1 VARGRRRTAE
11 LYAPFICNFFAIG
24 AENCQLFCMARNN
37 GISYKVYLGWGP
49 MRGNH
54 RTALPTLPSVPTLKG
69 STGFT
74 CIRDRLT
81 SLGFDSPIK
90 LVAWT
95 ICLGTCI
102 RLLFA
107 ASVLDLG
114 HSEAY
119 YIAASRH
126 FALSYFDHPPLSF
139 WIAWAAMKLTGS
151 DAVLVV
157 RAPFIL
163 LFIATTWLMFRFTA
177 FLFGETAGAFAA
189 LLLNISPLFTL
200 SLGAWV
206 QPDGPLILCVL
217 AATYCIARLA
227 NGSDQRHP
235 NLLWAQA
242 GFWLGL
248 ALLSKYYAALLP
260 AGVLIFAL
268 TSRDHRR
275 WFREPGPYIASAI
288 AILFFSPVL
297 IWNWQNDWIS
307 FVFQGERA
315 IGNRGSGL
323 RWVLDSIL
331 GQAVLI
337 GPWIWI
343 PMLLAIAYAVR
354 EGRANSKSWLILCV
368 ACVPI
373 VLFTLVAFWM
383 QTGGHY
389 HWQAP
394 GYLMLFPLLA
404 LPLVRKLETGD
415 IFSKR
420 WLFASTTAI
429 FLIIGV
435 IGMEA
440 GTGWV
445 HLLLGHHPSRVDDLT
460 LKGLEWKELRPAIAR
475 RGLLEKTHLFVVTSH
490 RVEIGKV
497 DLELGKF
504 LPVVCLCPDPR
515 DAAFGWD
522 VRKFTGWDA
531 LIIGTQEHI
540 PDVQREYG
548 PYFRKVDALGEVDI
562 HRAGRSMLKLQVYYA
577 KDYLGSYPLPLGKA
591 RQLSVVD

>member
-1 VARGRRRTAE
+1 MRRR
-11 LYAPFICNFFAIG
+11 
-24 AENCQLFCMARNN
+24 RNPWLTSLLLRPGFRFSVHTGVSRN
-37 GISYKVYLGWGP
+37 RPPCRETYVRLAQP
-49 MRGNH
+49 MMQERSI
-54 RTALPTLPSVPTLKG
+54 A
-69 STGFT
+69 
-74 CIRDRLT
+74 RDRLT
-81 SLGFDSPIK
+81 SFGFDSPGA

-95 ICLGTCI
+95 ICLGTGI
-102 RLLFA
+102 RLLLA
-107 ASVLDLG
+107 ASAIDLG
-114 HSEAY
+114 YGEAY

-126 FALSYFDHPPLSF
+126 FALSYFDHPPLSY

-163 LFIATTWLMFRFTA
+163 LFIGTTWLMFRLTA

-235 NLLWAQA
+235 YLLWAQA

-248 ALLSKYYAALLP
+248 ALLSKYYAALVP
-260 AGVLIFAL
+260 VGVLIFAS

-275 WFREPGPYIASAI
+275 WFREPGPYIACAI

-297 IWNWQNDWIS
+297 IWNWQNDWS
-307 FVFQGERA
+307 SLVFQGERVVRES
-315 IGNRGSGL
+315 RGIGL
-323 RWVLDSIL
+323 RWLLDSVL
-331 GQAVLI
+331 GQAALI

-343 PMLLAIAYAVR
+343 PMLLACAHFVR
-354 EGRANSKSWLILCV
+354 EGRANSKSWLILCI

-373 VLFTLVAFWM
+373 GLFALVALWVPPH
-383 QTGGHY
+383 GHY
-389 HWQAP
+389 HWPAP

-404 LPLVRKLETGD
+404 QLHVRKLEKGD
-415 IFSKR
+415 ILAKR

-435 IGMEA
+435 IGIEA
-440 GTGWV
+440 GTGWA
-445 HLLLGHHPSRVDDLT
+445 HRLLGHTFRVDEHSRG
-460 LKGLEWKELRPAIAR
+460 LKWKELRTAMAR
-475 RGLLEKTHLFVVTSH
+475 RGLFDRTQLFVVTSN
-490 RVEIGKV
+490 RAEIGKI

-515 DAAFGWD
+515 QAAFSWD
-522 VRKFTGWDA
+522 SRKFAGWDA

-540 PDVQREYG
+540 PDVQRNYG
-548 PYFRKVDALGEVDI
+548 RHFRRIDALDDVDI
-562 HRAGRSMLKLQVYYA
+562 HRAGRAALKLRVYYA
-577 KDYLGSYPLPLGKA
+577 QDYLGSYPLPSAMRAYRATKGE
-591 RQLSVVD
+591 

>member
-1 VARGRRRTAE
+1 
-11 LYAPFICNFFAIG
+11 
-24 AENCQLFCMARNN
+24 
-37 GISYKVYLGWGP
+37 
-49 MRGNH
+49 MRGND
-54 RTALPTLPSVPTLKG
+54 RTALATLPSFPTLKG
-69 STGFT
+69 STAFA
-74 CIRDRLT
+74 CVRDRLT
-81 SLGFDSPIK
+81 SLGFDSPAT

-95 ICLGTCI
+95 ICLGTSI
-102 RLLFA
+102 RLLLA
-107 ASVLDLG
+107 ASVVDLG

-126 FALSYFDHPPLSF
+126 FALSYFSHPPLSF
-139 WIAWAAMKLTGS
+139 WIAWATLNLTGPEPC
-151 DAVLVV
+151 LTFG
-157 RAPFIL
+157 APSFF
-163 LFIATTWLMFRFTA
+163 LFFAPICLFFALPA

-189 LLLNISPLFTL
+189 FLLNISPLFTL
-200 SLGAWV
+200 SIGAWV

-217 AATYCIARLA
+217 AATYCVARLVT
-227 NGSDQRHP
+227 GSDQRHP
-235 NLLWAQA
+235 DLLWAQA

-260 AGVLIFAL
+260 VGVLIFAA

-275 WFREPGPYIASAI
+275 WFREPGPYIACAI
-288 AILFFSPVL
+288 AILVFSPVL

-307 FVFQGERA
+307 FAFQGERVVVDY
-315 IGNRGSGL
+315 RGISL
-323 RWVLDSIL
+323 RWLLDSIL
-331 GQAVLI
+331 GQAALI

-343 PMLLAIAYAVR
+343 PMLLACAPAVR
-354 EGRANSKSWLILCV
+354 EGRGDSKSWLILCI
-368 ACVPI
+368 AWVPI
-373 VLFTLVAFWM
+373 VLFTLVALGM
-383 QTGGHY
+383 PTGGHY
-389 HWQAP
+389 HWQAA

-404 LPLVRKLETGD
+404 KLVVRKLENGD

-435 IGMEA
+435 IGTEA

-475 RGLLEKTHLFVVTSH
+475 SGLLEKTQLFVVTSH

-497 DLELGKF
+497 DVELGKN

-515 DAAFGWD
+515 EAAFTWGSS
-522 VRKFTGWDA
+522 KFAGWDA

-540 PDVQREYG
+540 PDVQRQYG
-548 PYFRKVDALGEVDI
+548 KHFRRIDTLDEVDI
-562 HRAGRSMLKLQVYYA
+562 HRAGRAVLKLRVYYA
-577 KDYLGSYPLPLGKA
+577 THYLGSYPLRFA
-591 RQLSVVD
+591 RRAH

>member
-1 VARGRRRTAE
+1 MDFGQPMMQER
-11 LYAPFICNFFAIG
+11 AI
-24 AENCQLFCMARNN
+24 A
-37 GISYKVYLGWGP
+37 
-49 MRGNH
+49 
-54 RTALPTLPSVPTLKG
+54 
-69 STGFT
+69 
-74 CIRDRLT
+74 RDRLT
-81 SLGFDSPIK
+81 SFGFDSPGA

-95 ICLGTCI
+95 ICLGTGI

-107 ASVLDLG
+107 ASAIDLG
-114 HSEAY
+114 YGEAY

-126 FALSYFDHPPLSF
+126 FALSYFDHPPLSY
-139 WIAWAAMKLTGS
+139 WIAWATMKLTGS

-163 LFIATTWLMFRFTA
+163 LFIGTTWVMFRLTA

-189 LLLNISPLFTL
+189 LLLNISPLFTV
-200 SLGAWV
+200 SVGAWV

-217 AATYCIARLA
+217 AAIYCIARLA

-235 NLLWAQA
+235 YLLWAQA

-260 AGVLIFAL
+260 VGVLIFAS

-275 WFREPGPYIASAI
+275 WFCEPGPYIACAI
-288 AILFFSPVL
+288 AILVFSPVL
-297 IWNWQNDWIS
+297 IWNWQNDWS
-307 FVFQGERA
+307 SLVFQGERVVRE
-315 IGNRGSGL
+315 NRGIGL
-323 RWVLDSIL
+323 RWLLDSVL
-331 GQAVLI
+331 GQAALI

-343 PMLLAIAYAVR
+343 PMLLACAHAVR

-368 ACVPI
+368 AFVPI
-373 VLFTLVAFWM
+373 VLFTLVALWM
-383 QTGGHY
+383 PTAGHY
-389 HWQAP
+389 HWQAG

-404 LPLVRKLETGD
+404 KLLVRKLENGD
-415 IFSKR
+415 ILSKR

-435 IGMEA
+435 IGIEA

-445 HLLLGHHPSRVDDLT
+445 HLLLGRHPSRADDLT

-475 RGLLEKTHLFVVTSH
+475 RGLLEKAQLFVVTSH
-490 RVEIGKV
+490 RVEIGKIDV
-497 DLELGKF
+497 ELGKN

-515 DAAFGWD
+515 DAAWD
-522 VRKFTGWDA
+522 SRKFAGWDA

-540 PDVQREYG
+540 PDVQLEYG
-548 PYFRKVDALGEVDI
+548 TYFRRIDALDDVDI
-562 HRAGRSMLKLQVYYA
+562 HRAGRTVLKLQVYYA
-577 KDYLGSYPLPLGKA
+577 TDYLSTYPSPLA
-591 RQLSVVD
+591 WRAH

>member
-1 VARGRRRTAE
+1 MM
-11 LYAPFICNFFAIG
+11 
-24 AENCQLFCMARNN
+24 QD
-37 GISYKVYLGWGP
+37 
-49 MRGNH
+49 
-54 RTALPTLPSVPTLKG
+54 G
-69 STGFT
+69 STTFAGA
-74 CIRDRLT
+74 RDRVA
-81 SLGFDSPIK
+81 SIGFDSPIK
-90 LVAWT
+90 LVIWT
-95 ICLGTCI
+95 ICIGTGI
-102 RLLFA
+102 RLLIA
-107 ASVLDLG
+107 ASALDLG

-126 FALSYFDHPPLSF
+126 FSLSYFDHPPLSF
-139 WIAWAAMKLTGS
+139 WIAWATMKLTGS

-177 FLFGETAGAFAA
+177 FLFGEMAGAFAA

-206 QPDGPLILCVL
+206 QPDGPLILCIL
-217 AATYCIARLA
+217 AAVYCIARLA
-227 NGSDQRHP
+227 NGNDERYP

-260 AGVLIFAL
+260 VGVLIFAL

-275 WFREPGPYIASAI
+275 WFREPGPYIACAI

-297 IWNWQNDWIS
+297 IWNWQNDWVS
-307 FVFQGERA
+307 FVFQGERVVV
-315 IGNRGSGL
+315 NRGTGL
-323 RWVLDSIL
+323 RWLLDSIL

-343 PMLLAIAYAVR
+343 PMLLAIAHAVR
-354 EGRANSKSWLILCV
+354 EGPAASKSWLILCV

-373 VLFTLVAFWM
+373 VLFTLVALWM
-383 QTGGHY
+383 PTGGHY

-404 LPLVRKLETGD
+404 QLHVRKLENGD
-415 IFSKR
+415 IPAKR

-429 FLIIGV
+429 FLIVGLIG
-435 IGMEA
+435 IEA
-440 GTGWV
+440 RTGWV
-445 HLLLGHHPSRVDDLT
+445 HLLLRHVSSRADDLAV
-460 LKGLEWKELRPAIAR
+460 KGLEWKELRPAMAR
-475 RGLLEKTHLFVVTSH
+475 RDLLERTQLFVVTSH
-490 RVEIGKV
+490 RTEIGKV
-497 DLELGKF
+497 DLELGRF

-531 LIIGTQEHI
+531 LIIGTQDQI

-548 PYFRKVDALGEVDI
+548 PHFRKIDALDEVDI
-562 HRAGRSMLKLQVYYA
+562 HRAGRSMLKLKVYYA
-577 KDYLGSYPLPLGKA
+577 KDYLGSYPLPLA
-591 RQLSVVD
+591 RRAN

>member
-1 VARGRRRTAE
+1 
-11 LYAPFICNFFAIG
+11 
-24 AENCQLFCMARNN
+24 MARNN

-69 STGFT
+69 PTGFA

-81 SLGFDSPIK
+81 GLGFDSPAT

-95 ICLGTCI
+95 ICLGTGI
-102 RLLFA
+102 RLLLA
-107 ASVLDLG
+107 ASVVDLG

-126 FALSYFDHPPLSF
+126 FALSYFSHPPLSF

-157 RAPFIL
+157 RAPFIF
-163 LFIATTWLMFRFTA
+163 LFIATTWLMFRLTA

-200 SLGAWV
+200 SIGAWV

-217 AATYCIARLA
+217 AATYCVARLA
-227 NGSDQRHP
+227 TGSDQGHP
-235 NLLWAQA
+235 YLLWAQA

-260 AGVLIFAL
+260 VGVLTFAA

-275 WFREPGPYIASAI
+275 WFREPGPYIACAI
-288 AILFFSPVL
+288 AILLFSPVL

-307 FVFQGERA
+307 FAFQGERVVEHPG
-315 IGNRGSGL
+315 ISL
-323 RWVLDSIL
+323 RWLLDSTL
-331 GQAVLI
+331 GQAALI

-343 PMLLAIAYAVR
+343 PMLFACAPAVR
-354 EGRANSKSWLILCV
+354 EGRADSKSWLILCI
-368 ACVPI
+368 ASVPI
-373 VLFTLVAFWM
+373 VLFTLVALWM

-404 LPLVRKLETGD
+404 LLLVRKLETGD

-445 HLLLGHHPSRVDDLT
+445 HLLLGHHPSRADDLT
-460 LKGLEWKELRPAIAR
+460 LKGLEWKELRPAIAT
-475 RGLLEKTHLFVVTSH
+475 RGLLEKTRLFVVTSH
-490 RVEIGKV
+490 RVEIGKIDV
-497 DLELGKF
+497 ELGKN

-515 DAAFGWD
+515 DAAWD
-522 VRKFTGWDA
+522 SRKFAGWDA

-540 PDVQREYG
+540 PDVHRQYG
-548 PYFRKVDALGEVDI
+548 KHFRRIDAIDEVDI
-562 HRAGRSMLKLQVYYA
+562 HRAGRTVLKLRVYYA
-577 KDYLGSYPLPLGKA
+577 TDYLGTYPLPLA
-591 RQLSVVD
+591 WRAH